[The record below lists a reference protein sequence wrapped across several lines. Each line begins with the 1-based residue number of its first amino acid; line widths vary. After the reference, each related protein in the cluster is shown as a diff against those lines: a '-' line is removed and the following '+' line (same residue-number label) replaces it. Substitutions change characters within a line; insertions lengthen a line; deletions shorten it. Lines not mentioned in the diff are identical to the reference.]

1 MAHAVAIVTDS
12 TATIAASEGL
22 QVVPITV
29 HIGARSG
36 ADLSEITSDDIADAL
51 RDRESVTTSRP
62 PPSALEALYR
72 KAFASGAERV
82 VSVHI
87 SAELSGTW
95 DSAVLA
101 AQEFDYG
108 RVRVVDS
115 RSTAMGLGFA
125 VLAAAEAAASGAS
138 ASQVQDAAVA
148 TVDRTSCFFY
158 VDSLDHLRRGG
169 RIGSAQALFGT
180 ALSMKPLLHLLNGR
194 LVALEK
200 VRTATKALSRLSEL
214 AIAAAG
220 DGPVDIAVQHFAAP
234 ERVDEVA
241 DGLRARLPGLA
252 TLTISEVGAAVGAHT
267 GPGTVGI
274 VVCRR

>member
-12 TATIAASEGL
+12 TATVAASDEL

-29 HIGARSG
+29 HIGDRSG
-36 ADLSEITSDDIADAL
+36 ADLSEITSNDIADAL
-51 RDRESVTTSRP
+51 RNRESVTTSRP

-72 KAFASGAERV
+72 KAFAAGAERV

-138 ASQVQDAAVA
+138 ASQVQEAAVA

-220 DGPVDIAVQHFAAP
+220 EGPVDIAVQHFSAP
-234 ERVDEVA
+234 ERVDEIA
-241 DGLRARLPGLA
+241 DGLGARLPGLRK
-252 TLTISEVGAAVGAHT
+252 LTISEVGAAVGAHT